1 MIVKWDV
8 HSIQRELAVAFVE
21 IPDDFMHGLRALL
34 NTLQCGDRVRRVR
47 RLHERCLHGTLMSSF
62 HFGSE
67 QSAVV
72 VWDDGSAGLW
82 RVEDLRRE

>member
-1 MIVKWDV
+1 MTVRWDI

-21 IPDDFMHGLRALL
+21 IPDDFMHGLRALR
-34 NTLQCGDRVRRVR
+34 NTPQCGDRVRSF
-47 RLHERCLHGTLMSSF
+47 HERTSAGTLMSPF
-62 HFGSE
+62 HFGSK